1 MHNRKEK
8 VLSSNYDLPSINRWK
23 DVVKKQTK
31 KTVPGTGS
39 KGIYLECIKLG
50 FTSQGSRI
58 KTGLISQR
66 ISKARPGQW
75 TRELICHVARAW
87 KMSYDWQEEPTEGGK
102 GGNRSLALTVKSG
115 RGGRNL
121 WSLRIVRSK
130 TEKLYTCKFYL
141 EKC

>member
-1 MHNRKEK
+1 MLLIVICTIGKKKCCQVTMTYHLLIDEK
-8 VLSSNYDLPSINRWK
+8 MWLKN
-23 DVVKKQTK
+23 KQK

-87 KMSYDWQEEPTEGGK
+87 KMSYD
-102 GGNRSLALTVKSG
+102 
-115 RGGRNL
+115 
-121 WSLRIVRSK
+121 
-130 TEKLYTCKFYL
+130 
-141 EKC
+141 